1 MIIWLA
7 SYPKSG
13 NTWLRM
19 FLKSYYQ
26 KPGTKFNLEKTVH
39 DDFKTHSG
47 FPDLNA
53 LKHLKVDYSKF
64 SDIVRNWETLQDYI
78 NLNGRTNFLKTHN
91 SMCTVGPYK
100 FTTSKNT
107 KGGIY
112 LVRDTRDVLVSY
124 SNHTG
129 YDHETT
135 FKHMCNSDNYES
147 TSTEIKDKIFY
158 RSLLGSWA
166 NHYNSWKSFKSAKI
180 LIIKYEDMI
189 ADTYST
195 FKKIIRYLGEIDDL
209 KLDEGKL
216 NDAIKQTEFKE
227 LQKLEKKQGFS
238 EKGAGSLFFRKG
250 KAGSW
255 KDELSSN
262 LIERVEKIFSK
273 EMIELGYL

>member
-26 KPGTKFNLEKTVH
+26 KPGTKFGLERSVL

-47 FPDLNA
+47 FPDLNL
-53 LKHLKVDYSKF
+53 LKHLKIDYNKF
-64 SDIVRNWETLQDYI
+64 PEIVRNWETIQDYI
-78 NLNGRTNFLKTHN
+78 NLNKRTNFLKTHN
-91 SMCTVGPYK
+91 SMCTIGPYK
-100 FTTSKNT
+100 FTTNRNT

-112 LVRDTRDVLVSY
+112 LIRDPRDVLISY

-135 FKHMCNSDNYES
+135 FKFMCSSDNYES
-147 TSTEIKDKIFY
+147 PRTGIKNNTFY
-158 RSLLGSWA
+158 KTLLGSWA
-166 NHYNSWKSFKSAKI
+166 DHYNSWKSYKSSKI

-189 ADTYST
+189 SDSYNT
-195 FKKIIRYLGEIDDL
+195 FKKIINYIGQIDDL
-209 KLDEGKL
+209 KLDEEKL
-216 NDAIKQTEFKE
+216 NKAIKQTEFKK
-227 LQKLEKKQGFS
+227 LQKLEKKDGFS
-238 EKGAGSLFFRKG
+238 EKGVGELFFRKG

-255 KDELSSN
+255 KSELSED
-262 LIERVEKIFSK
+262 LIKKVEKVFYK
-273 EMIELGYL
+273 EMKELGYI